1 MPTYTA
7 IAFDRFLET
16 GASKPI
22 DKPAPTSMPVPKV
35 QKLERTTSAPPVKNK
50 VPRPRL
56 KPALYTTP
64 EVKQLPVVDSPSS
77 FPPSPYIINHKRR
90 GPRLHKSSSEAS
102 VLSKKNVSSDEKVDD
117 KSFDTCAA
125 SSAGDLQF
133 SFTNPEP
140 VEKELLNGVCGG
152 EFDRSNGS
160 ELMNGH
166 KEPENSSF
174 ANGLIRENG
183 PALNTARDTD
193 IEDFFDPQDS
203 MSFTSNTDVEE
214 NAGTDL
220 SMKFSSPGGEFYD
233 AWEELS
239 SDAATQ
245 NSASDVEAELREM
258 RLSLLMEIE
267 KRKQAEESLNNMRN
281 QWQSIRQG
289 LYLAGIIL
297 PADLTAV
304 AEGEQLNSDPVEDLC
319 QQLYVARFISNT
331 IGRATVRTEVEMEM
345 EAQLESKNF
354 EIARLMERLH
364 CYETMNHE
372 MSQRNQE
379 AVEMARRE
387 RQRKSKKQKWIWGSL
402 TTVIALGTAAVAW
415 SYLPAGG
422 ESYSAED
429 HPVPK
434 HDDAAK

>member
-233 AWEELS
+233 AWEGKLDYLHSNFSVANARGS
-239 SDAATQ
+239 SAFVIMGTSQFFMDISILLHISYSYTDSIGEQERVAT
-245 NSASDVEAELREM
+245 SV
-258 RLSLLMEIE
+258 MEFHRYI
-267 KRKQAEESLNNMRN
+267 SCH
-281 QWQSIRQG
+281 
-289 LYLAGIIL
+289 IL
-297 PADLTAV
+297 P
-304 AEGEQLNSDPVEDLC
+304 
-319 QQLYVARFISNT
+319 
-331 IGRATVRTEVEMEM
+331 
-345 EAQLESKNF
+345 
-354 EIARLMERLH
+354 
-364 CYETMNHE
+364 
-372 MSQRNQE
+372 
-379 AVEMARRE
+379 
-387 RQRKSKKQKWIWGSL
+387 
-402 TTVIALGTAAVAW
+402 
-415 SYLPAGG
+415 
-422 ESYSAED
+422 YSFLLFL
-429 HPVPK
+429 
-434 HDDAAK
+434 